1 MPLDPTEPWFD
12 VQQRR
17 GHAVLLLVA
26 GPPVIDLG
34 GPLFVLGEDRLEA
47 VRGLKAGAQGAR

>member
-1 MPLDPTEPWFD
+1 MPLDPVEPGFN

-17 GHAVLLLVA
+17 GHAALLLSA

-34 GPLFVLGEDRLEA
+34 GLLFDLGEDRLEA
-47 VRGLKAGAQGAR
+47 VRGPEADAQGAR